1 MMMSV
6 MSSAPFPAV
15 TTLIGPTPIFGH
27 FYIIFWSFWE
37 AHVFLKE
44 AQSQRIKL
52 LYYFIVPWGHLEG
65 VSQTLLGPTMCF
77 HLFLVE
83 WVTFLG
89 GLVHFDKLWLY

>member
-1 MMMSV
+1 MMRV
-6 MSSAPFPAV
+6 MSSTPFPTVAAPDWAH
-15 TTLIGPTPIFGH
+15 TGY

-37 AHVFLKE
+37 AHDFLKE

-52 LYYFIVPWGHLEG
+52 LYYFIVPWGHPEG

-83 WVTFLG
+83 WVTLST
-89 GLVHFDKLWLY
+89 LVNYGYIDPCVVC